1 MLARWFPRDSYKGF
15 AKRFLKV
22 VQKGFLEKFLN
33 VFQRGLLIPKGILEG
48 ISEEIPRGMNGFLK

>member
-1 MLARWFPRDSYKGF
+1 MLAKWFPRDSYKGF
-15 AKRFLKV
+15 AKKFLRG

-33 VFQRGLLIPKGILEG
+33 VFQRESIIPKGIPEG

>member
-22 VQKGFLEKFLN
+22 VQKGFPKIYLN
-33 VFQRGLLIPKGILEG
+33 VVQRGLLIPKGILEG

>member
-22 VQKGFLEKFLN
+22 VQKGFLKRFLN

-48 ISEEIPRGMNGFLK
+48 ISEEG